1 MRLPVWTFFRRSYK
15 FQSFYAFARFRKDNL
30 PQTSTFDSLF
40 LSFRD
45 KKVIHTVVPVV
56 VIPWELL
63 YSKVKRG
70 TVKWVMFRTSNR
82 EGDEAYKESL
92 FWNNILPKYDW
103 RHRRTFVR
111 RDWPQKARDWNCETR
126 TPETHYS
133 CDSFIMEYLL
143 LLSSRRVG
151 RKQHFAKQGT
161 SRHSCEYI
169 GEYIFDL
176 HTFCD

>member
-1 MRLPVWTFFRRSYK
+1 MRKGSSAKIGWNEGKENETKKRTPTTKGVSRYEPSSMRLPVWTFFRRSYK

-111 RDWPQKARDWNCETR
+111 RDWPQKAWLKLRD
-126 TPETHYS
+126 
-133 CDSFIMEYLL
+133 
-143 LLSSRRVG
+143 
-151 RKQHFAKQGT
+151 
-161 SRHSCEYI
+161 
-169 GEYIFDL
+169 
-176 HTFCD
+176 